1 MKRKLVLGM
10 MLLALVLTSFGVA
23 RAGAQDFALV
33 NNTGVEIHA
42 VYVAPSSSD
51 NWEEDLL
58 NGRVLKAGQQLNVTF
73 NDDSNAA
80 LYDIRVEDEDGGS
93 LEFSQIDLM
102 RASVVTLGSD
112 HKAYMK

>member
-33 NNTGVEIHA
+33 NQTGVEIHA
-42 VYVAPSSSD
+42 VYVAPSATD

-58 NGRVLKAGQQLNVTF
+58 AGRVLKSGQTLNVTF
-73 NDDSNAA
+73 NGDSDAA

-93 LEFSQIDLM
+93 LEFSKIDLM
-102 RASVVTLGSD
+102 RASVGTLGAD
-112 HKAYMK
+112 NKAYLK